1 MRQIHFRSFRNF
13 VRRLQ
18 HRQWI
23 RNQLAQAGGADYL
36 RRLEEDIGAE
46 PGHFR
51 KALEAPLFSVN
62 RGNRDSRRGAS
73 DGQHGWTL
81 TLPAHRLPA
90 GKC

>member
-1 MRQIHFRSFRNF
+1 MRQIHFRSFRKF

-18 HRQWI
+18 HRHWI

-62 RGNRDSRRGAS
+62 RGNSDSRRGAS
-73 DGQHGWTL
+73 DGQSGWNL
-81 TLPAHRLPA
+81 TLPAHRLPT
-90 GKC
+90 GRC